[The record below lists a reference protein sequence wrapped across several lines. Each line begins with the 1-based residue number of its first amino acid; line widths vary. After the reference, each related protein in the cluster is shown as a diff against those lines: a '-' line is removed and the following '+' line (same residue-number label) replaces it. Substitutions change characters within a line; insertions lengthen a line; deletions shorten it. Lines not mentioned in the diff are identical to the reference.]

1 MAPKCQQTLFLNPG
15 LDVVPDKSIGEQVAD
30 RAFEFY
36 MRDVFKTAVAHV
48 SRNNLEDARKII
60 REAYEK
66 GGLVHTEM
74 LNAAAGN

>member
-15 LDVVPDKSIGEQVAD
+15 PDVVPDKSIGEQVAD

-36 MRDVFKTAVAHV
+36 MRDIFKTAVAHV
-48 SRNNLEDARKII
+48 ARNDPDGARKVIEKAY
-60 REAYEK
+60 REA
-66 GGLVHTEM
+66 GQVHIEM